1 MWKMIRSI
9 IVAGLTLCWLI
20 PAYGEYYQ
28 YRDENGVLR
37 FTDDITSIPP
47 DQRPEVK
54 THQSIES
61 KPVRP
66 ISGAATIESTST
78 GGAAGEKRSQSPGN
92 TWQERNLNR
101 WQELDQ
107 MQAELKEAY
116 KALQAERSQLEA
128 NVPSSNAP
136 AKEKARHNKKVEA
149 LNEKIA
155 IYEAQL
161 DSFNEQVQAYN
172 AQVKK

>member
-9 IVAGLTLCWLI
+9 IVMGLTLCWLI

-28 YRDENGVLR
+28 YKDENGVLR
-37 FTDDITSIPP
+37 FTDDIASIPP
-47 DQRPEVK
+47 DQRPDVK

-61 KPVRP
+61 KPVRQ
-66 ISGAATIESTST
+66 ISGSAPVESTTKAS
-78 GGAAGEKRSQSPGN
+78 AAVKESSQSSGS
-92 TWQERNLNR
+92 TWQERNSKKR
-101 WQELDQ
+101 QELDQ
-107 MQAELKEAY
+107 MQVELKKTYET
-116 KALQAERSQLEA
+116 LQAERSKLEA
-128 NVPSSNAP
+128 TVPPSNAP
-136 AKEKARHNKKVEA
+136 FKEKAKHNKKVEG

>member
-1 MWKMIRSI
+1 MWKMIRLI
-9 IVAGLTLCWLI
+9 IVAGLTLCWLM

-37 FTDDITSIPP
+37 FTDDLASIPP
-47 DQRPEVK
+47 DQRPDIK

-61 KPVRP
+61 KPVGQ
-66 ISGAATIESTST
+66 ISGAATVESTPKAGAT
-78 GGAAGEKRSQSPGN
+78 GENPSQSTGN
-92 TWQERNLNR
+92 TWQERNLKK

-107 MQAELKEAY
+107 MQAELKETY
-116 KALQAERSQLEA
+116 EALQAERSQLDA
-128 NVPSSNAP
+128 NAPSSNAP
-136 AKEKARHNKKVEA
+136 AKDKAKHNKKVEA